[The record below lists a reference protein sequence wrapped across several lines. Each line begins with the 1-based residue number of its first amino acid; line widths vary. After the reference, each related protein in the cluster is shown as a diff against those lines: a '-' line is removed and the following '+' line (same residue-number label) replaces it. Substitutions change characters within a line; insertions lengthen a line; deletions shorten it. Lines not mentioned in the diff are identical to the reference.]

1 MVLLVTHIAWL
12 GKKSPFCGNVTYG
25 LTITEALRNRGH
37 RISFIHFDTPASF
50 PLRRDD
56 SDNPLMP
63 WQTASP
69 AAASANAAAHSLST
83 GLATGLT
90 NGFTTALN
98 SGLSGFNSK
107 AGSNFQGGSRSPAGV
122 NWLGAAS
129 SQSGEGSL
137 SGTSSQAG
145 ISSQANSNLRSGS
158 NSQANTSFESGA
170 NAQSGVNAQSATGR
184 LAPVDAQQT
193 GDAAQTA
200 EALAKAEALANP
212 EVALTYLMK
221 SQVYTV
227 PAPGAQRELR
237 ESLERLRPDV
247 VHASLTLSPLDF
259 LLPDLCEQLG
269 LPLVATF
276 HPAFDAGLRNLT
288 AGTTQLMYQLY
299 APSLAHYDR
308 VIVFSELQAEL
319 LNRLGVKENRLAV
332 IPNGVDPQQWAPA
345 GQEQPSVSQE
355 LAALQRQFGNER
367 IFLYMGR
374 IAPEKNVEALLKAW
388 RLVQLPGCRLVVV
401 GDGTMRQQLMQ
412 SYGEEDRVLWWG
424 HEPDRLRRL
433 ALLQLAEVFILPSLV
448 EGLSLALLEAMASGT
463 ACIAT
468 DAGADGE
475 VLEGG
480 AGIVISTQA
489 VTTQLRTLLPLLRD
503 QPVLSAELGRRA
515 RARVLERYSLSHN
528 IDALEKLYGQL
539 LHPGELVG

>member
-1 MVLLVTHIAWL
+1 MVHLVTHIAWL

-37 RISFIHFDTPASF
+37 RVSFIHFDTPASF

-63 WQTASP
+63 WQTAGPAAAAVSANSAATALSAANSQLAVNFQAHSSSQ
-69 AAASANAAAHSLST
+69 AAASARASA
-83 GLATGLT
+83 
-90 NGFTTALN
+90 
-98 SGLSGFNSK
+98 
-107 AGSNFQGGSRSPAGV
+107 NF
-122 NWLGAAS
+122 L
-129 SQSGEGSL
+129 
-137 SGTSSQAG
+137 
-145 ISSQANSNLRSGS
+145 
-158 NSQANTSFESGA
+158 SGA
-170 NAQSGVNAQSATGR
+170 NSRATASAQAA
-184 LAPVDAQQT
+184 VDASQT
-193 GDAAQTA
+193 GDAPQTA

-355 LAALQRQFGNER
+355 LAALQRQLGNER

-528 IDALEKLYGQL
+528 IDALEKLYGKL
-539 LHPGELVG
+539 LHPVELVG